1 MAWNSPSLSSSTS
14 KDSTHIWVTSA
25 TAHLGK
31 AMKSGGIVTVKAF
44 AGITRPA
51 SAIDRTT
58 KNDEIATFR
67 IVPPRE

>member
-1 MAWNSPSLSSSTS
+1 
-14 KDSTHIWVTSA
+14 
-25 TAHLGK
+25 
-31 AMKSGGIVTVKAF
+31 MKSGGIVTVKAF